1 MKKAL
6 FISMLGEIE
15 HIDPKNFV
23 SLCKSGKERDW
34 VTEWHNDIA
43 NDAGFTIFGVD
54 ICSGEELP
62 EIKSIYAVILGGTL
76 HVVNENRS
84 WLHHLRSWLSIYR
97 KTNRPLLAICGGHQ
111 LLSTQFGEGKLKG
124 RTGGTLA
131 GTYTVNLTSKG
142 REHPL
147 FLDMPEFPKFHFA
160 NYLHVLPSSQQ
171 NNGILATQ
179 DHSPAISLDHGGN
192 WFSTQFHPESRKV
205 SWDIYYSLNEKGYIS
220 NYSNDHEGSKLMT
233 NFLTNF

>member
-1 MKKAL
+1 
-6 FISMLGEIE
+6 MLGEIE

-23 SLCKSGKERDW
+23 SLCKSGKEKDW

-111 LLSTQFGEGKLKG
+111 LLAS
-124 RTGGTLA
+124 RVSSA
-131 GTYTVNLTSKG
+131 
-142 REHPL
+142 
-147 FLDMPEFPKFHFA
+147 
-160 NYLHVLPSSQQ
+160 VLSAS
-171 NNGILATQ
+171 
-179 DHSPAISLDHGGN
+179 
-192 WFSTQFHPESRKV
+192 
-205 SWDIYYSLNEKGYIS
+205 
-220 NYSNDHEGSKLMT
+220 
-233 NFLTNF
+233 